1 VGGQDLKTTAITRPT
16 CQVSQPINMIPPRR
30 AIVAGHIC
38 LDIIPD
44 VSAIEPGTFNAN
56 FRPGH
61 LLEAGAAT
69 LSTGGPVSNTGLA
82 LHKLGVPVRL
92 IAKVG
97 DDSFGHVVTR
107 IIDAIDPEL
116 LSGMELDPQAI
127 TSYSV
132 IISPPHIDRIFLHC
146 PGANH
151 DFGSDDVS
159 TAQLAQADLLHFGY
173 PPLMRRIYSNGG
185 RELAEL
191 MGRAQAIGV
200 TTSIDLCYPDP
211 HSEAGRLD
219 WVALF
224 RSVLPHVDV
233 FAPSL
238 EELLFMLRRKTF
250 DELTARGS
258 VVDQATPELLHDI
271 SDELI
276 GLGVKIV
283 LIKLGARGA
292 YLRTA
297 DVIAIDQLGR
307 AAPTDRAAWADRE
320 LWTPCF
326 EVDVVGTTGSGDA
339 TIAGFLTALLRDA
352 SPATAMTMA
361 VAVGACNVEAADALS
376 SVRSWEDTTRRIAQ
390 GWARLP
396 MKIEAPGWQ
405 WNDQHQLWE
414 RGI

>member
-1 VGGQDLKTTAITRPT
+1 
-16 CQVSQPINMIPPRR
+16 MIPPRR

-61 LLEAGAAT
+61 LLEAGTAT

-97 DDSFGHVVTR
+97 DDAFGHVVTR
-107 IIDAIDPEL
+107 IVDAIDPAL
-116 LSGMELDPQAI
+116 LSSMELDPQAT

-151 DFGSDDVS
+151 DFGSDDVKDD
-159 TAQLAQADLLHFGY
+159 QLAQADLLHFGY
-173 PPLMRRIYSNGG
+173 PPLMRRIYSNSG
-185 RELAEL
+185 RELADL
-191 MGRAQAIGV
+191 MCRAKTIGL
-200 TTSIDLCYPDP
+200 TTSLDLCYPDP
-211 HSEAGRLD
+211 HSEAGQLD
-219 WVALF
+219 WPAFF

-238 EELLFMLRRKTF
+238 EELLFMLRRQTF
-250 DELTARGS
+250 EELTAHGS
-258 VVDQATPELLHDI
+258 IVEQAVPELLHDI

-276 GLGVKIV
+276 ALGTKIV

-297 DVIAIDQLGR
+297 DMDAIDQLGR

-320 LWTPCF
+320 LWAPCF
-326 EVDVVGTTGSGDA
+326 AVEVIGTTGSGDA
-339 TIAGFLTALLRDA
+339 TIAGFLSALLREA
-352 SPATAMTMA
+352 TPAEAMTLA

-376 SVRSWEDTTRRIAQ
+376 SVRSWDDTRQRIAQ

-396 MKIEAPGWQ
+396 LKIDTPGWQ
-405 WNDQHQLWE
+405 WNNQSQLWE
-414 RGI
+414 RGR

>member
-1 VGGQDLKTTAITRPT
+1 MLPL
-16 CQVSQPINMIPPRR
+16 RR

-44 VSAIEPGTFNAN
+44 VSAIDPDTYNAN

-61 LLEAGAAT
+61 LLEAGSAT

-82 LHKLGVPVRL
+82 LHKLGVRVRL

-107 IIDAIDPEL
+107 IIDAIDPDL
-116 LSGMELDPQAI
+116 LSGMELDPQAT
-127 TSYSV
+127 TSYSI

-173 PPLMRRIYSNGG
+173 PPVMRRIYSDSG
-185 RELAEL
+185 RELADL
-191 MGRAQAIGV
+191 MRRAKAIGV
-200 TTSIDLCYPDP
+200 TTSLDLCYPDP
-211 HSEAGRLD
+211 HSEAGQLD
-219 WVALF
+219 WMALF
-224 RSVLPHVDV
+224 RSVLPYIDV

-238 EELLFMLRRKTF
+238 EELLFMLRRSTF
-250 DELTARGS
+250 DDLSARGS
-258 VVDQATPELLHDI
+258 VVDQVTPELLHDI

-276 GLGVKIV
+276 ALGTKIV

-297 DVIAIDQLGR
+297 NVHAIDQLGR
-307 AAPTDRAAWADRE
+307 AAPSDRALWADRE
-320 LWTPCF
+320 LWAPCF
-326 EVDVVGTTGSGDA
+326 KVDVIGTTGSGDA
-339 TIAGFLTALLRDA
+339 TIAGFLTALLRDV
-352 SPATAMTMA
+352 SPETAMTMA

-376 SVRSWEDTTRRIAQ
+376 GVRSWADTTRRIAQ

-396 MKIEAPGWQ
+396 VIVEAPGWQ
-405 WNDQHQLWE
+405 WNDQSQLWE

>member
-1 VGGQDLKTTAITRPT
+1 
-16 CQVSQPINMIPPRR
+16 MIPPRR

-44 VSAIEPGTFNAN
+44 VSAIEPGVFNAN

-69 LSTGGPVSNTGLA
+69 LSTGGPVSNTGLS

-107 IIDAIDPEL
+107 IIDALDPAL
-116 LSGMELDPQAI
+116 LSGMALDPQAI
-127 TSYSV
+127 TSYSI
-132 IISPPHIDRIFLHC
+132 IISPPHTDRIFLHC

-151 DFGSDDVS
+151 EFGSADVS
-159 TAQLAQADLLHFGY
+159 TDQLMQADLLHFGY
-173 PPLMRRIYSNGG
+173 PPVMRRIYANDG
-185 RELAEL
+185 RELADL
-191 MGRAQAIGV
+191 MRRAKTIGL
-200 TTSIDLCYPDP
+200 TTSLDLCYPDP
-211 HSEAGRLD
+211 HSEAGQLD
-219 WVALF
+219 WPAFF

-238 EELLFMLRRKTF
+238 EELLFMLRRSTF
-250 DELTARGS
+250 QDLSSQGS
-258 VVDQATPELLHDI
+258 VTDQATPELLHDI
-271 SDELI
+271 GSELI
-276 GLGVKIV
+276 ELGVAIV

-297 DVIAIDQLGR
+297 GASAIDRLGR

-320 LWTPCF
+320 LWAPCF
-326 EVDVVGTTGSGDA
+326 DVEVIGTTGSGDA
-339 TIAGFLTALLRDA
+339 TIAGFLSALLRDA
-352 SPATAMTMA
+352 APEEAMTVA

-376 SVRSWEDTTRRIAQ
+376 GVRSWDDTQQRIAQ

-396 MKIEAPGWQ
+396 LEVTAPGWQ
-405 WNDQHQLWE
+405 WNDRQQLWE
-414 RGI
+414 GKA

>member
-1 VGGQDLKTTAITRPT
+1 ML
-16 CQVSQPINMIPPRR
+16 PPRR

-44 VSAIEPGTFNAN
+44 VSAIDPDTYNAN

-61 LLEAGAAT
+61 LLEAGSAT

-107 IIDAIDPEL
+107 IIDAIDPDL

-127 TSYSV
+127 TSYSI

-173 PPLMRRIYSNGG
+173 PPVMRRIYSNGG
-185 RELAEL
+185 RELADL
-191 MGRAQAIGV
+191 MGRARSIGV
-200 TTSIDLCYPDP
+200 TTSLDLCYPDP
-211 HSEAGRLD
+211 HSEAGQLD
-219 WVALF
+219 WVQLF
-224 RSVLPHVDV
+224 RSVLPHVAV

-258 VVDQATPELLHDI
+258 IVDQATPELLHDL
-271 SDELI
+271 SNELI
-276 GLGVKIV
+276 ALGVKIA

-297 DVIAIDQLGR
+297 GLAAIDQLGR
-307 AAPTDRAAWADRE
+307 AAPSDRAAWADRE
-320 LWTPCF
+320 LWAPCF
-326 EVDVVGTTGSGDA
+326 KVDVIGTTGSGDA

-352 SPATAMTMA
+352 SPETAMTMA

-376 SVRSWEDTTRRIAQ
+376 GVRSWADTTRRIAQ

-396 MKIEAPGWQ
+396 EIVEAPGWQ
-405 WNDQHQLWE
+405 WNDQSQLWE

>member
-1 VGGQDLKTTAITRPT
+1 MIDPAKASNPVCSPT
-16 CQVSQPINMIPPRR
+16 MIPPRR

-127 TSYSV
+127 TSYSI

-151 DFGSDDVS
+151 DFGSADVS
-159 TAQLAQADLLHFGY
+159 TAQLAQTDLLHFGY

-185 RELAEL
+185 RELADL
-191 MGRAQAIGV
+191 MGRAKAFGV
-200 TTSIDLCYPDP
+200 TTSLDLCYPDP
-211 HSEAGRLD
+211 HSEAGQLD

-224 RSVLPHVDV
+224 RAVLPYVDV

-250 DELTARGS
+250 DNLSARGS
-258 VVDQATPELLHDI
+258 IVEQATPELLHDI

-276 GLGVKIV
+276 GMGVKIV

-297 DVIAIDQLGR
+297 NVNAINQLGR
-307 AAPTDRAAWADRE
+307 AAPSDRFTWADRE
-320 LWTPCF
+320 MWAPCF
-326 EVDVVGTTGSGDA
+326 KVEVVGTTGSGDA

-352 SPATAMTMA
+352 SPEIAMTMA

-376 SVRSWEDTTRRIAQ
+376 GVRSWEDTARRLVQ

-396 MKIEAPGWQ
+396 VKIEAPGWQ
-405 WNDQHQLWE
+405 WNDQSQLWE
-414 RGI
+414 RGT

>member
-1 VGGQDLKTTAITRPT
+1 
-16 CQVSQPINMIPPRR
+16 MIPSRR

-44 VSAIEPGTFNAN
+44 VSAIEAGVFNAN

-97 DDSFGHVVTR
+97 DDSFGHVIER
-107 IIDAIDPEL
+107 IVNSIDPNL
-116 LSGMELDPQAI
+116 LAGMKFDPRAT
-127 TSYSV
+127 TSYTI
-132 IISPPHIDRIFLHC
+132 IISPPHTDRIFLHC

-151 DFGSDDVS
+151 DFGSADVS
-159 TAQLAQADLLHFGY
+159 GDQLAQADLLHFGY
-173 PPLMRRIYSNGG
+173 PPVMRRIYANDGH
-185 RELAEL
+185 ELADL
-191 MGRAQAIGV
+191 LRRAKAQQL
-200 TTSIDLCYPDP
+200 TTSLDLCYPDP
-211 HSEAGRLD
+211 HSEAGQLD
-219 WVALF
+219 WVAFF

-238 EELLFMLRRKTF
+238 EELLFMLRRRTF
-250 DELTARGS
+250 ADLSARGP

-271 SDELI
+271 SDELME
-276 GLGVKIV
+276 LGVAIV

-297 DVIAIDQLGR
+297 TRPTIDRLGR

-320 LWTPCF
+320 VWAPCF
-326 EVDVVGTTGSGDA
+326 DVEVIGTTGSGDA
-339 TIAGFLTALLRDA
+339 TIAGFLSALLREA
-352 SPATAMTMA
+352 TPAEAMTLA

-376 SVRSWEDTTRRIAQ
+376 SVRSWEDTRQRIAQ

-396 MKIEAPGWQ
+396 LKLQAPDWH
-405 WNDQHQLWE
+405 WNDRHQLWE
-414 RGI
+414 REG

>member
-1 VGGQDLKTTAITRPT
+1 
-16 CQVSQPINMIPPRR
+16 MIPPRR

-44 VSAIEPGTFNAN
+44 VNAIEPGVFNAN

-69 LSTGGPVSNTGLA
+69 LSTGGPVSNTGLS

-97 DDSFGHVVTR
+97 DDSFGHVIER
-107 IIDAIDPEL
+107 IVNSIDPQL
-116 LSGMELDPQAI
+116 LAGMQFDPHAT
-127 TSYSV
+127 TSYTI

-151 DFGSDDVS
+151 DFGSADVS
-159 TAQLAQADLLHFGY
+159 TDQLTQADLLHFGY
-173 PPLMRRIYSNGG
+173 PPVMRRIYSNNG
-185 RELAEL
+185 RELADL
-191 MGRAQAIGV
+191 MRRAKSIGL
-200 TTSIDLCYPDP
+200 TTSLDLCYPDP
-211 HSEAGRLD
+211 HSEAGQLD

-224 RSVLPHVDV
+224 RSVLPRVDV

-238 EELLFMLRRKTF
+238 EELLFMLRRQTF
-250 DELTARGS
+250 ADLSARGS
-258 VVDQATPELLHDI
+258 VVDQATPQLLHDI

-276 GLGVKIV
+276 GLGVAIV

-297 DVIAIDQLGR
+297 SKTTIDRLGR
-307 AAPTDRAAWADRE
+307 AAPTDRAVWADRE
-320 LWTPCF
+320 LWVPCF
-326 EVDVVGTTGSGDA
+326 NVDVIGTTGSGDA
-339 TIAGFLTALLRDA
+339 TIAGFLSALLRDA
-352 SPATAMTMA
+352 SPEAAMTMA

-376 SVRSWEDTTRRIAQ
+376 GVRSWEDTRRRIAQ
-390 GWARLP
+390 GWAWLP
-396 MKIEAPGWQ
+396 LKVDTTGWQ
-405 WNDQHQLWE
+405 WNAQYQLWE
-414 RGI
+414 REA

>member
-1 VGGQDLKTTAITRPT
+1 
-16 CQVSQPINMIPPRR
+16 
-30 AIVAGHIC
+30 
-38 LDIIPD
+38 
-44 VSAIEPGTFNAN
+44 
-56 FRPGH
+56 
-61 LLEAGAAT
+61 
-69 LSTGGPVSNTGLA
+69 
-82 LHKLGVPVRL
+82 VPVRL

-97 DDSFGHVVTR
+97 EDSFGHVVTR
-107 IIDAIDPEL
+107 IIDAIDPDL
-116 LSGMELDPQAI
+116 LSGMELDPQA
-127 TSYSV
+127 TTAYSV

-159 TAQLAQADLLHFGY
+159 TEQLEQADLFHFGY
-173 PPLMRRIYSNGG
+173 PPVMRRIYSNDG
-185 RELAEL
+185 RELADL
-191 MGRAQAIGV
+191 LGRAKAIGV
-200 TTSIDLCYPDP
+200 TTSLDLCYPDP
-211 HSEAGRLD
+211 HSEAGQLD
-219 WVALF
+219 WVTLF

-258 VVDQATPELLHDI
+258 VVDQATPELLRDI

-297 DVIAIDQLGR
+297 NVKAIDQLGR

-320 LWTPCF
+320 LWAPCF

-339 TIAGFLTALLRDA
+339 TIAGFLTALLRDG
-352 SPATAMTMA
+352 SPKIAMTMA

-376 SVRSWEDTTRRIAQ
+376 SVRSWDDTTQRIAQ
-390 GWARLP
+390 GWGRLP
-396 MKIEAPGWQ
+396 VKIEAPGWQ
-405 WNDQHQLWE
+405 WNDQSQLWE
-414 RGI
+414 R

>member
-1 VGGQDLKTTAITRPT
+1 MLRHMIDPAKASSPIHLAI
-16 CQVSQPINMIPPRR
+16 MIPPRR

-44 VSAIEPGTFNAN
+44 VSTIDPDTYNAN

-61 LLEAGAAT
+61 LLEAGSAT
-69 LSTGGPVSNTGLA
+69 LSTGGPVSNTGLS

-97 DDSFGHVVTR
+97 EDSFGHVVTR
-107 IIDAIDPEL
+107 IIDAIDPDL
-116 LSGMELDPQAI
+116 LSGMQLNPQAI

-151 DFGSDDVS
+151 DFGSADVKNE
-159 TAQLAQADLLHFGY
+159 QLAQTDLLHFGY
-173 PPLMRRIYSNGG
+173 PPIMRRIYSNDG
-185 RELAEL
+185 RELADL
-191 MGRAQAIGV
+191 LSRARAIGV
-200 TTSIDLCYPDP
+200 TTSLDLCYPDP
-211 HSEAGRLD
+211 HSEAGRID
-219 WVALF
+219 WPNWF

-238 EELLFMLRRKTF
+238 EELLFMLRRSTF
-250 DELTARGS
+250 DEFTARGS
-258 VVDQATPELLHDI
+258 VLDQATPALLHDI

-276 GLGVKIV
+276 NLGVKIV

-297 DVIAIDQLGR
+297 DMTAIDQLGR
-307 AAPTDRAAWADRE
+307 AAPSDRAAWADRE
-320 LWTPCF
+320 LWAPCF
-326 EVDVVGTTGSGDA
+326 KVDVIGTTGSGDA
-339 TIAGFLTALLRDA
+339 TIAGFLSALLRDA
-352 SPATAMTMA
+352 TPAEAMTLA

-376 SVRSWEDTTRRIAQ
+376 SVRSWEDTTRRIEQ

-396 MKIEAPGWQ
+396 VQVEAPGWQ
-405 WNDQHQLWE
+405 WKDRAQLWE
-414 RGI
+414 RME

>member
-1 VGGQDLKTTAITRPT
+1 
-16 CQVSQPINMIPPRR
+16 MIPPRR

-44 VSAIEPGTFNAN
+44 VTAIDPDTYNAN

-69 LSTGGPVSNTGLA
+69 LSTGGPVSNTGLS

-97 DDSFGHVVTR
+97 DDAFGHVVTR
-107 IIDAIDPEL
+107 IINAIDPDL
-116 LSGMELDPQAI
+116 LSGMALDPQAI
-127 TSYSV
+127 TSYSI

-151 DFGSDDVS
+151 EFGSADVKDD
-159 TAQLAQADLLHFGY
+159 QLAQADLLHFGY
-173 PPLMRRIYSNGG
+173 PPVMRRIYSNDG
-185 RELAEL
+185 RELADVL
-191 MGRAQAIGV
+191 CRAKTIGV
-200 TTSIDLCYPDP
+200 TTSLDLCYPDP

-219 WVALF
+219 WPAFF

-238 EELLFMLRRKTF
+238 EELLFMLRRPAF
-250 DELTARGS
+250 EELSARGS

-271 SDELI
+271 STELI
-276 GLGVKIV
+276 GLGVTVV

-297 DVIAIDQLGR
+297 SATAIDQLGR

-320 LWTPCF
+320 LWAPCF
-326 EVDVVGTTGSGDA
+326 AVEVIGTTGSGDA
-339 TIAGFLTALLRDA
+339 TIAGFLSALLRDT
-352 SPATAMTMA
+352 SPETAMTMA

-376 SVRSWEDTTRRIAQ
+376 SVRSWEDTRQRITQ

-396 MKIEAPGWQ
+396 ITIDAPGWH
-405 WNDQHQLWE
+405 WNNQTRLWE
-414 RGI
+414 RMG

>member
-1 VGGQDLKTTAITRPT
+1 
-16 CQVSQPINMIPPRR
+16 MIAPRR

-44 VSAIEPGTFNAN
+44 VSAIEPGVFNAN

-82 LHKLGVPVRL
+82 LHRLGVPVRL

-97 DDSFGHVVTR
+97 DDAFGHVVTR
-107 IIDAIDPEL
+107 IIDTIDPAL

-127 TSYSV
+127 TSYSI
-132 IISPPHIDRIFLHC
+132 IISPPHTDRIFLHC

-151 DFGSDDVS
+151 DFGSAEVS
-159 TAQLAQADLLHFGY
+159 RDQLAQADLLHFGY
-173 PPLMRRIYSNGG
+173 PPVMRRIYSNGG
-185 RELAEL
+185 RELADL
-191 MGRAQAIGV
+191 MRRAKAQGL
-200 TTSIDLCYPDP
+200 TTSLDLCYPDP
-211 HSEAGRLD
+211 HSEAGQLD
-219 WVALF
+219 WSALF
-224 RSVLPHVDV
+224 RLVLPHVDV

-238 EELLFMLRRKTF
+238 EELLFMLRRQTF
-250 DELTARGS
+250 DDLSARGS
-258 VVDQATPELLHDI
+258 VVDQATPELLTSL

-283 LIKLGARGA
+283 LIKLSARGA

-297 DVIAIDQLGR
+297 GVTAIDQLGR
-307 AAPTDRAAWADRE
+307 AAPSDRAAWADRE
-320 LWTPCF
+320 LWAPCF
-326 EVDVVGTTGSGDA
+326 RVGVIGTTGAGDA
-339 TIAGFLTALLRDA
+339 TIAGFLSALLREA
-352 SPATAMTMA
+352 APEEAMTMA

-376 SVRSWEDTTRRIAQ
+376 RVRSWADTRQRIEQ

-396 MKIEAPGWQ
+396 VNLSAPGWR
-405 WNDQHQLWE
+405 WNDQHQLWKRE
-414 RGI
+414 A

>member
-283 LIKLGARGA
+283 LIKLGAHG
-292 YLRTA
+292 
-297 DVIAIDQLGR
+297 GR
-307 AAPTDRAAWADRE
+307 DRD
-320 LWTPCF
+320 
-326 EVDVVGTTGSGDA
+326 
-339 TIAGFLTALLRDA
+339 
-352 SPATAMTMA
+352 
-361 VAVGACNVEAADALS
+361 
-376 SVRSWEDTTRRIAQ
+376 
-390 GWARLP
+390 
-396 MKIEAPGWQ
+396 
-405 WNDQHQLWE
+405 
-414 RGI
+414 

>member
-1 VGGQDLKTTAITRPT
+1 
-16 CQVSQPINMIPPRR
+16 MIPPRR

-44 VSAIEPGTFNAN
+44 VSAIDPGTFNAN

-61 LLEAGAAT
+61 LLEAGAAM

-107 IIDAIDPEL
+107 IINAIDPDL
-116 LSGMELDPQAI
+116 LSGMELDPSSTTI

-159 TAQLAQADLLHFGY
+159 TTQLTQADLLHFGY
-173 PPLMRRIYSNGG
+173 PPLMRRIYSNSG
-185 RELAEL
+185 RELADL
-191 MGRAQAIGV
+191 LSRAKAIGV
-200 TTSIDLCYPDP
+200 TTSLDLCYPDP
-211 HSEAGRLD
+211 HSEAGQLD
-219 WVALF
+219 WVELF
-224 RSVLPHVDV
+224 RSVLPHVAV

-258 VVDQATPELLHDI
+258 MVDQATPELLHDLG
-271 SDELI
+271 DELI

-297 DVIAIDQLGR
+297 DVAAIDQLGR
-307 AAPTDRAAWADRE
+307 AAPADRAAWADRE
-320 LWTPCF
+320 LWAPCF
-326 EVDVVGTTGSGDA
+326 KVDVIGTTGSGDA

-352 SPATAMTMA
+352 SPETAMTMA

-376 SVRSWEDTTRRIAQ
+376 SVRSWDGTTHRIAQ

-396 MKIEAPGWQ
+396 VKVNAPGWQ
-405 WNDQHQLWE
+405 WNDQSQLWE
-414 RGI
+414 R